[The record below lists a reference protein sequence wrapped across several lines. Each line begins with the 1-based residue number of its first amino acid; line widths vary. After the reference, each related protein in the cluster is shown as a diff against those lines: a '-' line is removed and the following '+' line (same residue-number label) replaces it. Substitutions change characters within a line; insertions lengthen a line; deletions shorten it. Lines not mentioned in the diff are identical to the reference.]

1 MNALGHVTDHLHYT
15 LCCFIPNGIK
25 FFNLTMIS
33 TNISS
38 LRDFAYAAFNNV
50 CYGIFKKLCI

>member
-15 LCCFIPNGIK
+15 LFCYIPNGIQVCQ
-25 FFNLTMIS
+25 LTMIS

-38 LRDFAYAAFNNV
+38 LRDCCWRV
-50 CYGIFKKLCI
+50 M